1 MVHFTRSLF
10 LFFGTIYAVSG
21 RPEPQ
26 PRGYKSDVCQSG
38 QYSKYSPLAHYGPA
52 KDYCSKTFPTVKH
65 RVNYRRAADA
75 EPAYRA
81 TTTSCAPAK
90 PTQCSGKPEKCLLS
104 SIKNGPKHVAK
115 TACSCIT
122 KTTPAPGYPN
132 FIYNNKD
139 YQLDKH
145 LANKGLYDHVRFFH
159 EHLHYS
165 IFVVHDYVHIDFCVL
180 HEQFR
185 DYIVLLHHEHFHD
198 KHFRSN
204 ALLHDHFRIDFHL
217 LFEHINGFCFDNKHG
232 MDISPCLALTFPLKP
247 HQTTTSASSTTSSAT
262 TSTTT
267 TAPAPPSMC
276 TNGNLQQTG
285 FCGCNYEVICSA
297 TGGGNPPV
305 YGIYNSLAEC
315 LRDLDFIPQ
324 FNSVDYNPETREC
337 RYYQRQ
343 RPNPVV
349 NPNVPNIIA
358 RRITGSC
365 KVPEDGSASSC
376 GTAT

>member
-122 KTTPAPGYPN
+122 KTTPAPGYP
-132 FIYNNKD
+132 KTTV
-139 YQLDKH
+139 QLDKH

-217 LFEHINGFCFDNKHG
+217 LFEHINGFCFDNKHDHNLCFLDDFLRNYIYHDNRSG
-232 MDISPCLALTFPLKP
+232 SSLNVHKRQPSTDGILRLQLRSHLQRDRRRKPASLWNIQLSSRVLA
-247 HQTTTSASSTTSSAT
+247 
-262 TSTTT
+262 
-267 TAPAPPSMC
+267 
-276 TNGNLQQTG
+276 
-285 FCGCNYEVICSA
+285 
-297 TGGGNPPV
+297 
-305 YGIYNSLAEC
+305 
-315 LRDLDFIPQ
+315 
-324 FNSVDYNPETREC
+324 
-337 RYYQRQ
+337 
-343 RPNPVV
+343 RP
-349 NPNVPNIIA
+349 
-358 RRITGSC
+358 
-365 KVPEDGSASSC
+365 
-376 GTAT
+376 